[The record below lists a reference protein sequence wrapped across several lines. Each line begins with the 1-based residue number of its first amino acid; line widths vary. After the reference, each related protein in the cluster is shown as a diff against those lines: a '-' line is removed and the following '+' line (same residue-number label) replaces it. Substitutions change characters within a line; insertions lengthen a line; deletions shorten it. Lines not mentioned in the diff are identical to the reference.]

1 MDLCSCAFTG
11 HRPKSLPWRYNE
23 SSPDCTMLKDVLA
36 EQIKT
41 LADDGVTG
49 FISGMAQGVD
59 LWAAQIVLDLRKKNP
74 AIKLCCALPCDNQE
88 IKWSSSVRTQYH
100 SILEP
105 ANKIVRTGHEYT
117 KKCMLDRNRYMVDH
131 AGILLAVYNGSY
143 QSGTGMTVRYA
154 QSKKRKIIV
163 IDPITREVSRINEEL
178 RI

>member
-1 MDLCSCAFTG
+1 MKVCAFTG
-11 HRPKSLPWRYNE
+11 HRPKSFPWKYNE
-23 SSPDCTMLKDVLA
+23 AAPDCVLLKEVLA
-36 EQIKT
+36 EQIKA
-41 LADDGVTG
+41 LADRGVTDWL
-49 FISGMAQGVD
+49 SGMAQGVD
-59 LWAAQIVLDLRKKNP
+59 LWCAQIVLDLRKKNP

-100 SILEP
+100 SILEQ

>member
-1 MDLCSCAFTG
+1 MA
-11 HRPKSLPWRYNE
+11 
-23 SSPDCTMLKDVLA
+23 LKAVLA
-36 EQIKT
+36 EQIT
-41 LADDGVTG
+41 ALVDAG
-49 FISGMAQGVD
+49 FTQFLSGMAEATD
-59 LWAAQIVLDLRKKNP
+59 TWSALSVLDLREKNP

-100 SILEP
+100 SILEQ

>member
-1 MDLCSCAFTG
+1 M
-11 HRPKSLPWRYNE
+11 
-23 SSPDCTMLKDVLA
+23 
-36 EQIKT
+36 
-41 LADDGVTG
+41 
-49 FISGMAQGVD
+49 
-59 LWAAQIVLDLRKKNP
+59 
-74 AIKLCCALPCDNQE
+74 
-88 IKWSSSVRTQYH
+88 RTQYH
-100 SILEP
+100 SILEQ

>member
-59 LWAAQIVLDLRKKNP
+59 LWAAQILIDLRKKNP
-74 AIKLCCALPCDNQE
+74 AIKLC
-88 IKWSSSVRTQYH
+88 
-100 SILEP
+100 
-105 ANKIVRTGHEYT
+105 
-117 KKCMLDRNRYMVDH
+117 
-131 AGILLAVYNGSY
+131 
-143 QSGTGMTVRYA
+143 
-154 QSKKRKIIV
+154 
-163 IDPITREVSRINEEL
+163 
-178 RI
+178 